1 MVPFRL
7 DQTAFNDQTPPVRTM
22 ADFFLGTQLVNS
34 AAPTIGASAARAEDG
49 PRPPLQPRRAAA
61 GRAVHRRRAELRRQ
75 HRPLPER
82 HAPTSTSPSPPP
94 AASRRGGRSR
104 PTATSATSTT
114 RSRRPT
120 TRCRPRSS
128 SARTTA
134 CSTSASYTW
143 SKSMSDAERDGGR
156 RQHAAARRRSRASTC
171 RTTSRSAPATSCRSA
186 ATGGSSSD
194 AHAVV
199 DGMLGGWQ
207 VQGIYVWRS
216 GRPFTPTIS
225 SDRANTG
232 VGGQRPNRLG
242 SGELDEP
249 DGGGLV
255 RQDGVRAAGAVHL
268 RRLRRQH
275 PARGQ
280 LQDARLLAVQAVPDR
295 HAPPAVPRR
304 GVQPDQHA
312 ELQRARTPPSTRRPA
327 GASRARR
334 ARRGR
339 CSSR

>member
-1 MVPFRL
+1 
-7 DQTAFNDQTPPVRTM
+7 M

-34 AAPTIGASAARAEDG
+34 AAPTIGASALEQKMGRDHHFSLGMQQQVAPFTVARG
-49 PRPPLQPRRAAA
+49 
-61 GRAVHRRRAELRRQ
+61 ELRRQ

-82 HAPTSTSPSPPP
+82 HDATSTSPSPPP
-94 AASRRGGRSR
+94 AASRRGGRSDLR
-104 PTATSATSTT
+104 QHHLLRRLARDDLPLAAGLG
-114 RSRRPT
+114 RAAHARRPVL
-120 TRCRPRSS
+120 PGVVHVVEEPEH
-128 SARTTA
+128 
-134 CSTSASYTW
+134 
-143 SKSMSDAERDGGR
+143 AERAR
-156 RQHAAARRRSRASTC
+156 RSAATPAARRRSPASTC

-186 ATGGSSSD
+186 ASRRFLPN

-199 DGMLGGWQ
+199 DGDPRRLAGPGHLRLAQ
-207 VQGIYVWRS
+207 RPAVHARRS
-216 GRPFTPTIS
+216 RAIAPTPAS
-225 SDRANTG
+225 AASG
-232 VGGQRPNRLG
+232 PNRLG
-242 SGELDEP
+242 SGAARQP
-249 DGGGLV
+249 DGRGVV

-268 RRLRRQH
+268 RRLGRQH

-339 CSSR
+339 CSSP